1 MPDTTSSPALSR
13 REEAGDVRTVI
24 IVGVE
29 PRKLV
34 TIARSLHRAGVRSI
48 VATPRGQ
55 ALRISSRAIADTV
68 QLHGDMSESAASVVR
83 LARSEG
89 ASWVVPTSDSALQIV
104 CAAYDDLSRFCAV
117 GAPPPAIVQKVL
129 DKSITLAMAAQAG
142 VPVPISLTIER
153 ASDLEAALEQMCF
166 PIIAK
171 PGDKSR
177 KTSHQFKTCTF
188 ASAEELRTTFAT
200 QSRFGEGLLFQSYHG
215 GQGVGIELL
224 IARGELV
231 TSFQH
236 RRLSENP
243 PSGGVAVV
251 AIAEAVDAML
261 LDYSMRLLR
270 ALEWEGVAMVEFR
283 HDRETGETALMEVNG
298 RFWGS
303 LPLNTMAGVDF
314 PLYAWQLSQGK
325 IPTPPASY
333 PLGLRVRWTAG
344 ALERAG
350 HAFAERAEDRIA
362 FGAAFRQLLTDFA
375 PGVKSAM
382 WSWSDPL
389 PAIQEVA
396 HVLTRWS
403 KDAVKFGLRAIIPR
417 SLLRIAKDSRT
428 LAADRRAAYVK
439 RRLLGTVGA
448 TRAVSLPEPAASVIF
463 VCHGNI
469 MRSAAAAAFLRDDLR
484 AAGITGVTIGSAGT
498 NAHDGRPADAR
509 AQDAA
514 RQLGVS
520 LREHAATRL
529 TAQLVKDYDVIF
541 AMDDLNYVNI
551 LASFPE
557 SRPKL
562 RLFGGMT
569 ETGRYREHEIADP
582 YMTSAGEVSVTI
594 GMIRRYVA
602 ELAKAL
608 ASGRREG
615 GMR

>member
-1 MPDTTSSPALSR
+1 MPDVASSPALSH
-13 REEAGDVRTVI
+13 REEAGDVPTVV
-24 IVGVE
+24 IVGAE

-34 TIARSLHRAGVRSI
+34 TIARSLHRAGVRCI

-55 ALRISSRAIADTV
+55 SLRISSRAIAGTA
-68 QLHGDMSESAASVVR
+68 QLRGDLAESATMLAR

-89 ASWVVPTSDSALQIV
+89 ASWVVPTSDTSLQIV
-104 CAAYDDLSRFCAV
+104 CAAYDELSRFCAI
-117 GAPPPAIVQKVL
+117 GAPPPVIVQRVL

-142 VPVPISLTIER
+142 VPVPVSMTVER
-153 ASDLEAALEQMCF
+153 AIDLEAALGQMRF

-177 KTSHQFKTCTF
+177 KTSHQFKTRTF
-188 ASAEELRTTFAT
+188 ESAEELRTTFAT

-224 IARGELV
+224 VAKGELV
-231 TSFQH
+231 ASFQH

-251 AIAEAVDAML
+251 AIAEAVDPTL
-261 LDYSMRLLR
+261 LDYSMRLMR

-303 LPLNTMAGVDF
+303 LPLNTIAGVDF

-325 IPTPPASY
+325 TPSPPASY

-344 ALERAG
+344 SLERAG

-362 FGAAFRQLLTDFA
+362 FGAAFRQLVTDFA

-417 SLLRIAKDSRT
+417 SLLSIAKDSRT
-428 LAADRRAAYVK
+428 LAADRRASYVK

-448 TRAVSLPEPAASVIF
+448 TREVSLPEPAASVLF

-484 AAGITGVTIGSAGT
+484 AAGITGVKIGSAGT

-514 RQLGVS
+514 RQLGAS

-529 TAQLVKDYDVIF
+529 TAQLVTDYDVIF

-551 LASFPE
+551 LATFPE

-562 RLFGGMT
+562 RLFGGMNA
-569 ETGRYREHEIADP
+569 TGRYREHEIADP

-594 GMIRRYVA
+594 AMIRRYVA

-608 ASGRREG
+608 ASGGRER

>member
-1 MPDTTSSPALSR
+1 M
-13 REEAGDVRTVI
+13 
-24 IVGVE
+24 
-29 PRKLV
+29 
-34 TIARSLHRAGVRSI
+34 TIARSLHRAGVRCI
-48 VATPRGQ
+48 VATPRAQ
-55 ALRISSRAIADTV
+55 PPRISSRAIAGTV
-68 QLHGDMSESAASVVR
+68 QLRGDMAESAAMLAR

-89 ASWVVPTSDSALQIV
+89 ASWVVPTSDTSLQIV
-104 CAAYDDLSRFCAV
+104 CAAYEELSRFCAI
-117 GAPPPAIVQKVL
+117 GAPPPSIVQRVL
-129 DKSITLAMAAQAG
+129 DKSITLTMAAQAG
-142 VPVPISLTIER
+142 VPVPISMTIER
-153 ASDLEAALEQMCF
+153 ASDLEAALEHMRF
-166 PIIAK
+166 PIVAK

-177 KTSHQFKTCTF
+177 KTSHQFKTRTF
-188 ASAEELRTTFAT
+188 ESAEELRTTFAT

-224 IARGELV
+224 IAKGKLV

-303 LPLNTMAGVDF
+303 LPLNTIAGVDF
-314 PLYAWQLSQGK
+314 PLYAWQLSQGE
-325 IPTPPASY
+325 IPCPPASY

-344 ALERAG
+344 SLERAG
-350 HAFAERAEDRIA
+350 QAFAERAEDRIA
-362 FGAAFRQLLTDFA
+362 FGAAFRQLFTDFA

-417 SLLRIAKDSRT
+417 SLLSIAKDSRT
-428 LAADRRAAYVK
+428 LATDRRAAYVK

-594 GMIRRYVA
+594 AMIRRYVA

-608 ASGRREG
+608 ASGGGREG
-615 GMR
+615 GMQ

>member
-1 MPDTTSSPALSR
+1 MPDAASSPAHSH
-13 REEAGDVRTVI
+13 REEAGDVPTVV
-24 IVGVE
+24 IVGAE

-34 TIARSLHRAGVRSI
+34 TIARSLHRAGVRCI
-48 VATPRGQ
+48 VVTPRGQ
-55 ALRISSRAIADTV
+55 SLRISSRAIAGTV
-68 QLHGDMSESAASVVR
+68 QLRGDMTESAAMLAR

-89 ASWVVPTSDSALQIV
+89 ASWVVPTSDTSLQIV

-117 GAPPPAIVQKVL
+117 GAPPPVIVQRVL

-142 VPVPISLTIER
+142 VPVPVSMTIER
-153 ASDLEAALEQMCF
+153 AADLEAALEHMRF

-177 KTSHQFKTCTF
+177 KTSHEFKTRTF
-188 ASAEELRTTFAT
+188 ESAEELRTTFAT

-224 IARGELV
+224 IAKGELV

-283 HDRETGETALMEVNG
+283 HDRESGETALMEVNG

-303 LPLNTMAGVDF
+303 LPLNTIAGVDF
-314 PLYAWQLSQGK
+314 PLYAWQLSQGE
-325 IPTPPASY
+325 IPSPPASY

-344 ALERAG
+344 SLERAG
-350 HAFAERAEDRIA
+350 QAFAERAEDRIA
-362 FGAAFRQLLTDFA
+362 FGAAFRQLFTDFA

-403 KDAVKFGLRAIIPR
+403 KDAIKFGLRAIIPR
-417 SLLRIAKDSRT
+417 SLLSIAKDSRT

-448 TRAVSLPEPAASVIF
+448 TRAVSLPAPAASVI
-463 VCHGNI
+463 
-469 MRSAAAAAFLRDDLR
+469 
-484 AAGITGVTIGSAGT
+484 
-498 NAHDGRPADAR
+498 
-509 AQDAA
+509 
-514 RQLGVS
+514 
-520 LREHAATRL
+520 
-529 TAQLVKDYDVIF
+529 
-541 AMDDLNYVNI
+541 
-551 LASFPE
+551 
-557 SRPKL
+557 
-562 RLFGGMT
+562 
-569 ETGRYREHEIADP
+569 
-582 YMTSAGEVSVTI
+582 
-594 GMIRRYVA
+594 
-602 ELAKAL
+602 
-608 ASGRREG
+608 
-615 GMR
+615 